1 MRLKQLREIVNETF
15 EVNIEIQTRKRHTV
29 YAKKVYC
36 SIANSLNKYSLER
49 IGECMNMPHDNVIYH
64 LKTVGKIYDLHKIGH
79 NEIIVK
85 YDLDLPLLKVTK
97 NNVVMPVVPKVIEHK
112 NIPQYILSHLQE
124 YSEDDLLELFQTRLK
139 PFKMLLDTRRKQKE
153 IKNIIGA
160 KIIR

>member
-1 MRLKQLREIVNETF
+1 MTLKQLRDIVNETF
-15 EVNIEIQTRKRHTV
+15 EVNIEIHTRKRHTS

-36 SIANSLNKYSLER
+36 CIAKGLDRYSLER

-64 LKTVGKIYDLHKIGH
+64 LKTVGKIYNLHKIGY
-79 NEIIVK
+79 NDIIVK
-85 YDLDLPLLKVTK
+85 YGLDMPLLEVSKS
-97 NNVVMPVVPKVIEHK
+97 NIVMPVVSKEIEHK
-112 NIPQYILSHLQE
+112 NIPNYILSHLQE

>member
-1 MRLKQLREIVNETF
+1 MTLKQLRDIVNETF

-36 SIANSLNKYSLER
+36 SIANNLNKYSLER

-64 LKTVGKIYDLHKIGH
+64 LKTVGKLYDLHKIGY
-79 NEIIVK
+79 NDIVLK
-85 YDLDLPLLKVTK
+85 YDLD
-97 NNVVMPVVPKVIEHK
+97 MPVMNVSGNDIVIK
-112 NIPQYILSHLQE
+112 GSSKTILPNYIKYHLE
-124 YSEDDLLELFQTRLK
+124 AYSEEDLLELFQTRLK